1 MTKIQ
6 ILILITFILFGV
18 KFLKDTLSFLWF
30 FQIKEYRLDRM
41 KSHVRENSRVNFSDL
56 GVVLGVFILLGLLF
70 PATARFVAVFF
81 VLLLGGI
88 APLIFL
94 YSFFRLLIGIKN
106 RAFLRPKPTSKII
119 LISVI
124 YFLLFSIF
132 AYQLLFQFLHSVNV
146 VYSPDFFVLFA
157 FYLLVLAILVPFFL
171 LLAILLVT
179 PFSDYRKSKIKERA
193 RLKMAGMK
201 RVKTIGIAGSF
212 GKTSTKEFLCAIL
225 SQKFKVVKTSGNNNT
240 NMGVANTILSNVNDD
255 FDYFICEMGAY
266 RVGEIK
272 EICGLALPFAG
283 IITGLNEQHLDLFGS
298 IENTKRAKFEL
309 IRSLPKDGFAVINEQ
324 ADKMKPRTGY
334 KVKDVEIFSKSLAE
348 NIMVNPDSV
357 EFEYKGAAFRVN
369 ILGKHYIE
377 NMLSAIIVA
386 EKLGMTLQEIQE
398 AVSNFDPQS
407 KYLMRKQE
415 GAKGAIFID
424 DSYSANPTG
433 VMAALEYM
441 EDAYPE
447 RKKMLVFPGID
458 ELGKNSKEV
467 HRKIWRKADDV
478 CHFAFILQQEDK
490 EIRNKYQKC
499 NFVFEK
505 DFDKMKKEV
514 EKRLGAD
521 SVVLFE
527 SRGAGVVMKK
537 LLEDKNKKDA

>member
-1 MTKIQ
+1 MTNIQ
-6 ILILITFILFGV
+6 ILILITFILFGIKV
-18 KFLKDTLSFLWF
+18 LKDTLSFLWF

-41 KSHVRENSRVNFSDL
+41 KSHVRQNSRVNFSDL
-56 GVVLGVFILLGLLF
+56 DVVLGVFILLGLLF
-70 PATARFVAVFF
+70 PATARFIAVFF
-81 VLLLGGI
+81 VLFLGGI

-94 YSFFRLLIGIKN
+94 YSFFQLIIGIKH

-119 LISVI
+119 LISII

-132 AYQLLFQFLHSVNV
+132 AYQLSLLFLHLVKI

-157 FYLLVLAILVPFFL
+157 FYLLVLATLVPFFL

-179 PFSDYRKSKIKERA
+179 PFSNYRKSKIRERA

-201 RVKTIGIAGSF
+201 KVKTIGIAGSF
-212 GKTSTKEFLCAIL
+212 GKTSTKEFLYAIL
-225 SQKFKVVKTSGNNNT
+225 SQKFKVVKTAGNSNT
-240 NMGVANTILSNVNDD
+240 DMGVANTILKDVNDD
-255 FDYFICEMGAY
+255 YDYFICEMGAY
-266 RVGEIK
+266 CVGEIK
-272 EICGLALPFAG
+272 GTCGLALPFAG

-298 IENTKRAKFEL
+298 MENTKRAKFEL
-309 IRSLPKDGFAVINEQ
+309 IHSLPKDGFAVIGEQ
-324 ADKMKPRTGY
+324 AENMKPKSGY
-334 KVKDVEIFSKSLAE
+334 NVKDVTISSGNLAE
-348 NIMVNPDSV
+348 NVKVDPDSV
-357 EFEYKGAAFRVN
+357 EFEYKSIAFRVN

-377 NMLSAIIVA
+377 NLLLAIIVA
-386 EKLGMTLQEIQE
+386 EKLGMSLEEISA
-398 AVSNFDPQS
+398 AVAKIEIKSN
-407 KYLMRKQE
+407 YLMQKQE
-415 GAKGAIFID
+415 GTKGAVFID
-424 DSYSANPTG
+424 DHYSANPTG
-433 VMAALEYM
+433 VVVALEYM

-447 RKKMLVFPGID
+447 YKKILVFPGID

-467 HRKIWRKADDV
+467 HQKIWKKTDDV
-478 CHFAFILQQEDK
+478 CHFAFILQPEDREMRK
-490 EIRNKYQKC
+490 KYQKC

-537 LLEDKNKKDA
+537 LLEDKKKEDV